1 MIIITTKLL
10 MITSTVKV
18 GVPDVTCLIYEA
30 KDGGPVEDCTKPDIN
45 LCRSI
50 SRSQPFLL
58 SGQLAQRK
66 YTFTISRDCTWPPP
80 EVGEKPNCWA
90 KKNFTRS
97 SMIEMKII
105 ICPMLAI
112 ESID

>member
-1 MIIITTKLL
+1 MI
-10 MITSTVKV
+10 
-18 GVPDVTCLIYEA
+18 DD
-30 KDGGPVEDCTKPDIN
+30 DGDFDEID
-45 LCRSI
+45 
-50 SRSQPFLL
+50 QP
-58 SGQLAQRK
+58 
-66 YTFTISRDCTWPPP
+66 RDCTWPPP

-112 ESID
+112 ESIEFWP